1 MQRNYVLNVYL
12 SKEEVN
18 TSKSLLSYRKKTEK
32 LTPCYSHTAPN
43 FLFIQFEKIRFFS
56 MSNKAGDETYR
67 MHSFRGVFL
76 VMEFLSQSGE
86 LS

>member
-1 MQRNYVLNVYL
+1 
-12 SKEEVN
+12 
-18 TSKSLLSYRKKTEK
+18 
-32 LTPCYSHTAPN
+32 
-43 FLFIQFEKIRFFS
+43 